1 MVDFA
6 KNTYNRKLYTKKYL
20 QPKTLYQKIHTIG
33 NFIQKNAYNRKLYT
47 KKYLQPKT
55 LYQKIHTIGNFIPK
69 NTYNRKLYT
78 KKYLQSETLYQKDI
92 RQCRIHRSSNRRYSV
107 KKGVLRNFKKFT
119 GKQLYQRLFFNKVAG
134 RSETLLRKR
143 LWDKCFPVNFAKFL
157 KAPFLTKH
165 LWWLLLYTQ
174 PALAKIKL

>member
-1 MVDFA
+1 MSSLFWNISDSPV
-6 KNTYNRKLYTKKYL
+6 TEEILRIWLILKKIL
-20 QPKTLYQKIHTIG
+20 TT
-33 NFIQKNAYNRKLYT
+33 
-47 KKYLQPKT
+47 
-55 LYQKIHTIGNFIPK
+55 GNFIPK

-78 KKYLQSETLYQKDI
+78 KKYIQSETLYQKILTTGNFMPKNTYNRKLYTKKYIQSETLYQKDI

-143 LWDKCFPVNFAKFL
+143 LWDKCFPVNFGKFL

-165 LWWLLLYTQ
+165 LWWLLLYT
-174 PALAKIKL
+174 